1 MNSVLLAGMCHVNDI
16 KESLMSLSPLPSSK
30 ALIGTVLVLAAF
42 TASHAA
48 DAPSHHGDRFYAVT
62 PLVSDGGV
70 PARFTDPNLK
80 NGWGVAFNPN
90 GFVWVANNGSA
101 TSTLYD
107 GNGKPQTLVVA
118 VPGAGGAAGKPTGIV
133 FSGSTSFVVTK
144 NGVSGPGR
152 FIFAGEDG
160 TISAWAPNVDL
171 THAILMANNSAEH
184 SSYKGLALAANGQGN
199 FLFAADFHNARI
211 DIYDA
216 AFQRVQWPAAF
227 VDPKLPAGYAPF
239 GIQNLQGNIYVSYA
253 KQDVDARD
261 AVAGRGLGLV
271 DVYDSNGK
279 LLRRVST
286 GGRLNAPWGMA
297 TAPADFGRFSNS
309 LLVGNFG
316 DGRISSFDARSGEFI
331 GQLREPD
338 GRRVAISG
346 LWGLAFGNGLS
357 NQSTG
362 ALFFAA
368 GPNDEVNGLYGR
380 IDPAAGVPGRS
391 RDDDDD

>member
-1 MNSVLLAGMCHVNDI
+1 MN
-16 KESLMSLSPLPSSK
+16 
-30 ALIGTVLVLAAF
+30 
-42 TASHAA
+42 
-48 DAPSHHGDRFYAVT
+48 AVYC
-62 PLVSDGGV
+62 PDQRV
-70 PARFTDPNLK
+70 
-80 NGWGVAFNPN
+80 
-90 GFVWVANNGSA
+90 
-101 TSTLYD
+101 
-107 GNGKPQTLVVA
+107 
-118 VPGAGGAAGKPTGIV
+118 
-133 FSGSTSFVVTK
+133 
-144 NGVSGPGR
+144 
-152 FIFAGEDG
+152 
-160 TISAWAPNVDL
+160 
-171 THAILMANNSAEH
+171 
-184 SSYKGLALAANGQGN
+184 
-199 FLFAADFHNARI
+199 HNARI

-216 AFQRVQWPAAF
+216 ASQRVQWPAAF

-368 GPNDEVNGLYGR
+368 GPNDEVNGLSAESTRLPACRDARAMTMTTDLLNSAFFCSLPRWGR
-380 IDPAAGVPGRS
+380 GSA
-391 RDDDDD
+391 

>member
-1 MNSVLLAGMCHVNDI
+1 
-16 KESLMSLSPLPSSK
+16 MSLSPLPSTK
-30 ALIGTVLVLAAF
+30 ALTATLLVAAACS
-42 TASHAA
+42 ASYAA
-48 DAPSHHGDRFYAVT
+48 DSPSRRIDRVYAVT

-70 PARFTDPNLK
+70 VARFTDPNLK

-133 FSGSTSFVVTK
+133 FSGSSSFVVTK
-144 NGVSGPGR
+144 NGVSKPGR

-160 TISAWAPNVDL
+160 TISAWAPEVDL

-184 SSYKGLALAANGQGN
+184 SSYKGLALAANGKGN
-199 FLFAADFHNARI
+199 FLFAADFHNARV
-211 DIYDA
+211 DIYDS
-216 AFQRVQWPAAF
+216 AFRRVQWPGAF

-239 GIQNLQGNIYVSYA
+239 GIQNLQGNVYVSYA

-261 AVAGRGLGLV
+261 EVAGRGLGLV
-271 DVYDSNGK
+271 DVFDANGM
-279 LLRRVST
+279 LLRRVAT
-286 GGRLNAPWGMA
+286 GGRLNAPWGLAM
-297 TAPADFGRFSNS
+297 APADFGRFSNT

-316 DGRISSFDARSGEFI
+316 DGRISSFDARTGELL
-331 GQLREPD
+331 GQLRGPD
-338 GRRVAISG
+338 GRRIAISG
-346 LWGLAFGNGLS
+346 LWGMAFGNGIS
-357 NQSTG
+357 NQPTG

-380 IDPAAGVPGRS
+380 IEPAAGSSDGVREDE
-391 RDDDDD
+391 DD

>member
-1 MNSVLLAGMCHVNDI
+1 
-16 KESLMSLSPLPSSK
+16 MSFSALPSPK
-30 ALIGTVLVLAAF
+30 ALVGTLLVVAAF
-42 TASHAA
+42 SASHAA
-48 DAPSHHGDRFYAVT
+48 DSPPQRGDRFYAVT

-70 PARFTDPNLK
+70 VARFTDPNLK

-107 GNGKPQTLVVA
+107 GDGKPQSLVVSI
-118 VPGAGGAAGKPTGIV
+118 PGAGGAAGKPTGIA
-133 FSGSTSFVVTK
+133 FSGSTSFAVTK

-171 THAILMANNSAEH
+171 THAILAANNSAEH
-184 SSYKGLALAANGQGN
+184 SSYKGLALAANGKGN
-199 FLFAADFHNARI
+199 FLFAADFHNARV
-211 DIYDA
+211 DVYDA
-216 AFQRVQWPAAF
+216 AFQRVQWAGAF

-239 GIQNLQGNIYVSYA
+239 GIQNLQGNLYVSYA

-261 AVAGRGLGLV
+261 EVNGRGLGLV
-271 DVYDSNGK
+271 DVFDANGK
-279 LLRRVST
+279 LLRRITT

-297 TAPADFGRFSNS
+297 MAPADFGRFSNT

-316 DGRISSFDARSGEFI
+316 DGRISSFDAKTGEFV
-331 GQLREPD
+331 GQLRGPD
-338 GRRVAISG
+338 GHRIAIPG
-346 LWGLAFGNGLS
+346 LWGMAFGNGLS

-380 IDPAAGVPGRS
+380 IDPAAGASDRV
-391 RDDDDD
+391 RDDEDD

>member
-1 MNSVLLAGMCHVNDI
+1 M
-16 KESLMSLSPLPSSK
+16 
-30 ALIGTVLVLAAF
+30 
-42 TASHAA
+42 
-48 DAPSHHGDRFYAVT
+48 
-62 PLVSDGGV
+62 
-70 PARFTDPNLK
+70 
-80 NGWGVAFNPN
+80 
-90 GFVWVANNGSA
+90 
-101 TSTLYD
+101 
-107 GNGKPQTLVVA
+107 
-118 VPGAGGAAGKPTGIV
+118 
-133 FSGSTSFVVTK
+133 
-144 NGVSGPGR
+144 
-152 FIFAGEDG
+152 
-160 TISAWAPNVDL
+160 
-171 THAILMANNSAEH
+171 
-184 SSYKGLALAANGQGN
+184 
-199 FLFAADFHNARI
+199 
-211 DIYDA
+211 
-216 AFQRVQWPAAF
+216 
-227 VDPKLPAGYAPF
+227 
-239 GIQNLQGNIYVSYA
+239 SYA

-346 LWGLAFGNGLS
+346 LWGMAFGNGLS